1 MAVRQATSSRSRARL
16 LISPAVKRQRAAG
29 RKPMRIAI
37 ARITTV
43 AIAQALHAPRVEA
56 ADGDSSVASISS
68 AGSVMRYPEMTK
80 KT

>member
-1 MAVRQATSSRSRARL
+1 
-16 LISPAVKRQRAAG
+16 
-29 RKPMRIAI
+29 MRIAI